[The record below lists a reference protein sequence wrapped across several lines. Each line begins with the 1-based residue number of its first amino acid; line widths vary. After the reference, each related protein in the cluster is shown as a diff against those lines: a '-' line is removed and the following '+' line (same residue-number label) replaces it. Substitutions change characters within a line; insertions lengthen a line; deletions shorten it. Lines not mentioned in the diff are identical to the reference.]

1 MRRNAMLIKFS
12 AFAVVMLILSA
23 FLVLVFSQYRS
34 GSTTSY
40 SAIFADSSGL
50 KSGDT
55 VRVAGIRV
63 GTVKGVQL
71 RDDKTVK
78 VTFDADDTLALT
90 DGTKIAAR
98 YLNLVGDR
106 YLEVVDAPGSTHVLK
121 AGSEVPLD
129 HTEPALDLDLLL
141 GGFKPVIQGLKPQE
155 VNALTASLVQILQ
168 GQEDT
173 AGSLLNKTASFTS
186 ALGNN
191 SQTIEQLI
199 DNLKTVMETLS
210 RNGDEFSA
218 TVDKLGALV
227 DQLAAERDPIG
238 AAIVSLDKGTATIAD
253 LLTQARP
260 SLNGSIENLQV
271 AATNIDNDLPTLDKA
286 LSVAPEN
293 FRKMARTGAY
303 GGFIQY
309 WICGV
314 TVRVSDPNGG
324 VIVLPWIRQTTGRCA
339 DS

>member
-1 MRRNAMLIKFS
+1 MKRNAMLIKFS
-12 AFAVVMLILSA
+12 VFAVVMVILSA

-34 GSTTSY
+34 GSTASY

-63 GTVKGVQL
+63 GTVKKVQL

-78 VTFDADDTLALT
+78 VSFDADNTVVLT
-90 DGTKIAAR
+90 DGTKVAGR

-106 YLEVVDAPGSTHVLK
+106 YLELLDAPGSTQVLE
-121 AGSEVPLD
+121 AGSEIPMD

-173 AGSLLNKTASFTS
+173 AGSLLSKTASFTT

-191 SQTIEQLI
+191 SQTIQEMI
-199 DNLKTVMETLS
+199 DNLKAVMETLS

-218 TVDKLGALV
+218 TVDKLGSLV
-227 DQLAAERDPIG
+227 DQLAAERDPIA
-238 AAIVSLDKGTATIAD
+238 AAIESLDRGTATVAD

-260 SLNGSIENLQV
+260 SLDGSIEQLQV
-271 AATNIDNDLPTLDKA
+271 AATNIDNDLPTLDNT
-286 LSVAPEN
+286 LTVAPEN

-303 GGFIQY
+303 GGWIQY

-314 TVRVSDPNGG
+314 TVRVSDPSGG
-324 VIVLPWIRQTTGRCA
+324 SIKLPWIRTTTGRCA
-339 DS
+339 D